1 MRALILIALV
11 AGSARAQDEGEE
23 SASRPVRPTRAPTFT
38 STRLRPQPHWPFALF
53 EVSAVVTGLT
63 NVFFGVDLS
72 AGIPLGW
79 PTKERRRDRIASG
92 WIVMPLIEGSY
103 GGVSG
108 PVCQGVRLCGDRFV
122 VGPGLKFGH
131 GVGVEGSEGVV
142 RPTRMIYLH
151 VGFLAG
157 RVDVSSAPLAPGNA
171 WWEASLRARLGG
183 HLGSVDPSGQGLGST
198 FSLNVAV
205 VTEFVAISP
214 VTRGWNL
221 GGAIGVA
228 F

>member
-1 MRALILIALV
+1 MRALILMALIG
-11 AGSARAQDEGEE
+11 GSARAEDEGEE
-23 SASRPVRPTRAPTFT
+23 APARRVRPTRAPTFT
-38 STRLRPQPHWPFALF
+38 STRLRAQPHWPFALF
-53 EVSAVVTGLT
+53 EVSAVVTGLR
-63 NVFFGVDLS
+63 NVFFGVDLV

-108 PVCQGVRLCGDRFV
+108 PVCEGVRLCGDRFV

-131 GVGVEGSEGVV
+131 GVGVEGEEGIV
-142 RPTRMIYLH
+142 RPTRMLYVHL
-151 VGFLAG
+151 GFLAG
-157 RVDVSSAPLAPGNA
+157 RVDVSSAPLSPGNA

-183 HLGSVDPSGQGLGST
+183 HLGSIEATGLGST
-198 FSLNVAV
+198 FSFNVAV

-221 GGAIGVA
+221 GGVIGVA